1 MSLDTRIG
9 PPSKL
14 RSSKEGLKFFVILEK
29 WKKVSVQFCKAFFLW
44 DKKIIINKRQKGNRN
59 RNRNL
64 EIFNSFFKNVENRSN
79 IKCG

>member
-9 PPSKL
+9 PPNKL

-44 DKKIIINKRQKGNRN
+44 DKKRLINKRQKGN

-64 EIFNSFFKNVENRSN
+64 EIFNSFFGNVENRSN

>member
-9 PPSKL
+9 PPNKL
-14 RSSKEGLKFFVILEK
+14 RSSKEGLKFFIILEK

-44 DKKIIINKRQKGNRN
+44 DKKRLINKRQKGNRN

-64 EIFNSFFKNVENRSN
+64 EIFNSFFGNVENRSN